1 MIANEPMLNQDADS
15 VTLAIR
21 VKPRASSARI
31 EGERAGRLVVAV
43 TAPPLEGRANDAVR
57 KLLAKA
63 LGIAP
68 SRVTVAAG
76 ERSRD
81 KLLRIEGL
89 RSDEVAARL
98 R

>member
-1 MIANEPMLNQDADS
+1 MIANGPMLSQDADS
-15 VTLAIR
+15 VTIAIR
-21 VKPRASSARI
+21 VRPRASSARI
-31 EGERAGRLVVAV
+31 EGERAGRLLVSV

-63 LGIAP
+63 LGIAAN
-68 SRVTVAAG
+68 RVTIAAG

-81 KLLRIEGL
+81 KLVRIEGL
-89 RSDEVAARL
+89 QRDEVAARL

>member
-1 MIANEPMLNQDADS
+1 MMLNEDGDS
-15 VTLAIR
+15 VTIAIR
-21 VKPRASSARI
+21 VKPRASSARV
-31 EGERAGRLVVAV
+31 EGERAGRLLVSV

-57 KLLAKA
+57 KVLAKT

-89 RSDEVAARL
+89 QRDEVAARL